1 MLKAFENHMSW
12 PDFAILVMIVMLSLL
27 SLLNSWKAKQVW
39 LWQFLLLLLGWSVCW
54 FSVREEGVKVK
65 LVLTTWIC
73 MLVSFA
79 LGWSGRM
86 PGKLQ

>member
-1 MLKAFENHMSW
+1 MLSVLYQRMSW

-27 SLLNSWKAKQVW
+27 SLLNSWKAKHVW
-39 LWQFLLLLLGWSVCW
+39 LWQFLFLLVGWSVCW
-54 FSVREEGVKVK
+54 FSAREEGVRVK

-86 PGKLQ
+86 PDKHQ